1 MGYHSQTR
9 ELSELRSGGFKVK
22 KKIVVR
28 IRVDINDYSSIEGA
42 KKILTNN
49 TNKIKDSK
57 AVFAK
62 YIQI

>member
-1 MGYHSQTR
+1 M
-9 ELSELRSGGFKVK
+9 K